1 MNQKLSKKR
10 FQKGHIPWNK
20 NISWNEA
27 IRLKIK
33 ETTKKTMKT
42 PEVEAKISKTWFKK
56 GQKPWNFG
64 LKGTTRGMLGKH
76 HSEETKEKIKI
87 STLKRNYKHSP
98 IIREIIKKTSLKRWR
113 NEDYRNRTLKS
124 MLQAIQIKPNQQEK
138 ALEIILNNIY
148 PNEYKYV
155 GNGQFVLGGKCPD
168 FMNINGKKK
177 LIEMFGDYW
186 HRNDN
191 PQNRINYFKQ
201 YGFDTLII
209 WERELKNLKMV
220 KEKLL
225 NFNKI

>member
-56 GQKPWNFG
+56 GQKPWSFG